1 MARKIIDCRDFPG
14 PCSLA
19 VSGDEQEVVRA
30 QAAHL
35 AVVHDMPD
43 TAEVRAYVRSM
54 LKDDPEGTSIVAA
67 NVGARK

>member
-19 VSGDEQEVVRA
+19 VSGEEHEVLLA

-35 AVVHDMPD
+35 AAVHDMPD

-54 LKDDPEGTSIVAA
+54 LKDEPQETVIAA
-67 NVGARK
+67 SSGGARG

>member
-19 VSGDEQEVVRA
+19 VSGEEHEVVQA

-35 AVVHDMPD
+35 AAVHEMPD

-54 LKDDPEGTSIVAA
+54 LKDAGD
-67 NVGARK
+67 GA

>member
-19 VSGDEQEVVRA
+19 VSGEEHDVVQA

-35 AVVHDMPD
+35 AAVHEMPD
-43 TAEVRAYVRSM
+43 TPEVRAYVRSM
-54 LKDDPEGTSIVAA
+54 LKDAGD
-67 NVGARK
+67 GA

>member
-19 VSGDEQEVVRA
+19 VSGEEHEVVLA
-30 QAAHL
+30 QATHL
-35 AVVHDMPD
+35 AAVHDMPD

-54 LKDDPEGTSIVAA
+54 LKDELEGSSIPVSSAG
-67 NVGARK
+67 VTG

>member
-1 MARKIIDCRDFPG
+1 MSRKIIDCRDFPG

-19 VSGDEQEVVRA
+19 VSGEEHEVVRA

-35 AVVHDMPD
+35 AAVHDMPN

-54 LKDDPEGTSIVAA
+54 LKDEPGVSIIASRA
-67 NVGARK
+67 GNGA

>member
-19 VSGDEQEVVRA
+19 VSGEEHEVLQA

-35 AVVHDMPD
+35 SAVHDMPD

-54 LKDDPEGTSIVAA
+54 LKDAGDSA
-67 NVGARK
+67 

>member
-19 VSGDEQEVVRA
+19 VSGEEHEVLQA

-35 AVVHDMPD
+35 AAVHEMPD

-54 LKDDPEGTSIVAA
+54 LKDAGD
-67 NVGARK
+67 GA

>member
-1 MARKIIDCRDFPG
+1 MIDCRDFPG

-19 VSGDEQEVVRA
+19 VSGEEQEVVRA

-35 AVVHDMPD
+35 AEVHEMPD

-54 LKDDPEGTSIVAA
+54 LKDAGDRA
-67 NVGARK
+67 

>member
-19 VSGDEQEVVRA
+19 VSGEEDEVLQA

-35 AVVHDMPD
+35 SLVHDMPD

-54 LKDDPEGTSIVAA
+54 LKDAGGSA
-67 NVGARK
+67 

>member
-19 VSGDEQEVVRA
+19 VSGEEHEVLLA
-30 QAAHL
+30 QATHL
-35 AVVHDMPD
+35 AAVHDMPD

-54 LKDDPEGTSIVAA
+54 LKDEPQ
-67 NVGARK
+67 GAPA